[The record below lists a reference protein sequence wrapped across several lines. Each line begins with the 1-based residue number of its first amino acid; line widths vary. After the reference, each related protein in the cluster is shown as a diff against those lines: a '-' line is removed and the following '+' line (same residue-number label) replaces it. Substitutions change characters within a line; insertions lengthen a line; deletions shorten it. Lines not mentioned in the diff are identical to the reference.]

1 MKKIASLSAGA
12 LTAKAHA
19 MYGDVLG
26 ADVYREAL
34 SCRSIAELAAF
45 LRDHTA
51 YESVFGDLA
60 RVRIQRARFEALL
73 RKYTMSRIASLAA
86 SEKALGGSLYKT
98 LIMDYDA
105 ELLITCA
112 EYLGSEGVG
121 EFIQLVPAFYRE
133 NSELNTQALFRARNL
148 DEMDA
153 ALDGTPYDRLL
164 DGFRAGAPFSVRALE
179 LLVDESVNTRAEQ
192 LIRENY
198 SSETRSALLEN
209 LRMRADMKT
218 VESLYRMKTYYPD
231 ADARRTGVLSN
242 TVTAFTPSERTA
254 LLECKDAAALTAT
267 LKRTVY
273 GKQAA
278 LFADGVI
285 EHKTNE
291 ALLRT
296 WAHRLRYSTIPQIVL
311 ISFVGIQENE
321 MNNLVHIAEGIRYG
335 LPPEEI
341 AAFLITREGVRASE
355 P

>member
-19 MYGDVLG
+19 MYGDILG
-26 ADVYREAL
+26 ADIYREAL

-51 YESVFGDLA
+51 YASVFGDLA

-73 RKYTMSRIASLAA
+73 RKYTMTRIASLAA
-86 SEKALGGSLYKT
+86 AEKALGGSLYRA

-121 EFIQLVPAFYRE
+121 ESLQFVPAFYRE
-133 NSELNTQALFRARNL
+133 NSQLNERELFRAHNL
-148 DEMDA
+148 DELDA
-153 ALDGTPYDRLL
+153 ALDGTPYNRLL

-179 LLVDESVNTRAEQ
+179 LLVDECVNTRTEQ
-192 LIRENY
+192 LIQDNY
-198 SSETRSALLEN
+198 SGETRSALLEN

-242 TVTAFTPSERTA
+242 TVTAFTENERTA
-254 LLECKDAAALTAT
+254 LLECRDAAALTQV
-267 LKRTVY
+267 LKRSVY
-273 GKQAA
+273 GKLPG
-278 LFADGVI
+278 LFKAGVI

-291 ALLRT
+291 AMLR
-296 WAHRLRYSTIPQIVL
+296 AHIHQLRYSTIPQVVL
-311 ISFVGIQENE
+311 VSFVGIQANE
-321 MNNLVHIAEGIRYG
+321 MTNLVHISEGIRYG
-335 LPPEEI
+335 LSPEEI
-341 AAFLITREGVRASE
+341 AAFLVTKENVRASE
-355 P
+355 T